1 MVLKAISAIG
11 LLCRQPE
18 VSRCAVRALSSSGPL
33 HAEGGWFNKLLV
45 RKIEPTKESHSS
57 MLADKQIIY
66 ELQTHNVRPGLADD
80 YLKNYEHYAGEVA
93 KHSSLSLS
101 LVGSWTVGI
110 GDQDQCVHLWRYD
123 GGYGSVDAARGVLR
137 TDQSLTQLTKEQAPL
152 LRARHCQLLYPFT
165 FWPTADQRTGPNIYE
180 IRSYFLKPGTMME
193 WGNNWARA
201 ITFRQSHNEAYG
213 GFFSQIGRLYN
224 VHHIWCYP
232 SLKERKQSREEAWTH
247 PGWDEVVAYTVPL
260 IRMMD
265 ARVMHPTAF
274 SKTQ

>member
-1 MVLKAISAIG
+1 MAM
-11 LLCRQPE
+11 
-18 VSRCAVRALSSSGPL
+18 RALHSVRLLQKQPSISQCVVRSVSSSSPL
-33 HAEGGWFNKLLV
+33 QQDGGWLNKLFV

-57 MLADKQIIY
+57 LLADKQIIY
-66 ELQTHNVRPGLADD
+66 ELQTHNVRPGHADS
-80 YLKNYEHYAGEVA
+80 YLKNYEQYAGEVA
-93 KHSSLSLS
+93 GHSGLSMS

-137 TDQSLTQLTKEQAPL
+137 GDKSLALLGAEQAPL
-152 LRARHCQLLYPFT
+152 LRSRHTQLLYPFS
-165 FWPTADQRTGPNIYE
+165 FWPTADQREGPNIYE
-180 IRSYFLKPGTMME
+180 IRSYFLKPGTMIE

-201 ITFRQSHNEAYG
+201 ITFRQSHNEAFG
-213 GFFSQIGRLYN
+213 GFFSQVGRLYN

-232 SLKERKQSREEAWTH
+232 SLKERKQSREDAWTH

-265 ARVMHPTAF
+265 AKILHPTPF
-274 SKTQ
+274 SRAQ